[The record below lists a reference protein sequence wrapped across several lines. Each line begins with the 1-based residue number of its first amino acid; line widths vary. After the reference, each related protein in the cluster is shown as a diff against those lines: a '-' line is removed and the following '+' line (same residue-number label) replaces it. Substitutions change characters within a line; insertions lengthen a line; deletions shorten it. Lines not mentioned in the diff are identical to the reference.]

1 MHKVIMADGSV
12 VECYGDLEDNSNFA
26 VVCENEE
33 DDGVWADGNPESEDY
48 TFADWEEVV
57 AVLSDH
63 FDSPIVEITAV

>member
-1 MHKVIMADGSV
+1 MHKVTLSDGSI

-33 DDGVWADGNPESEDY
+33 DDGIWADGNPENDDY
-48 TFADWEEVV
+48 TFIDWEEVV

-63 FDSPIVEITAV
+63 FDSAIVEITAV